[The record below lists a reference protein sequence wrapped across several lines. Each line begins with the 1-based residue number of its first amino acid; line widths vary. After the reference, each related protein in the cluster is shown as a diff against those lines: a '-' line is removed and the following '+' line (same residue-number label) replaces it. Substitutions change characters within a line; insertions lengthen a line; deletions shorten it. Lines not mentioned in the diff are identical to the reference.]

1 MGGSRVPGETGRL
14 RPSEGALRRGGGV
27 SGGVSGVSQW
37 SQFSLELCRGPVMN
51 PGEFGDWGG
60 VRQEVRSF
68 TRAWGGQGSE
78 GGNLMSPRSHGKFGR
93 PLVGPWDPLAGEQ
106 EPSSLVAPAL
116 SWGM

>member
-1 MGGSRVPGETGRL
+1 M
-14 RPSEGALRRGGGV
+14 
-27 SGGVSGVSQW
+27 SQW

-68 TRAWGGQGSE
+68 TRAWGGRGSG